1 MRATPRQWE
10 RRNHRVG
17 DSARSPTLRNVTTTA
32 SDPTKTQT
40 SPGLSPFMGVITI
53 VLTLIGWSSVPL
65 FIKHFA
71 ESIDLWTSN
80 GWRYGFSAFLWM
92 PVVLWGLY
100 RGGMPAG
107 IWRKSLVP
115 SVMNAIGQV
124 AFAWSFYKIDP
135 ATATFGLRTQIIFVA
150 IGAYLLFPSE
160 RRLLRDPRM
169 WAGMGMVAIG
179 VGGTIYFGHGL
190 PRGDQAMGVLLAI
203 GSGMCFA
210 AYGLAVRHYM
220 HGYHPVTAFAVISQ
234 YTAGVMVL
242 LMLALGEERGLTVLN
257 LPTNQIVLLLA
268 SSIIGIALGHVFYY
282 ISIAR
287 LGVAVSSGVIQ
298 LQPFM
303 VSLGQ
308 TALGWQSLS
317 MMQWGSGLVAVAGA
331 IVMLAVQWLLTRGD
345 AKRAKLA
352 MCPECG
358 YSRAGLPP
366 GAKCPE
372 CGHAP
377 AAGGEMVVPEETAA
391 VVEGGALDAMP
402 AAVAGGNG
410 KSLMSK

>member
-1 MRATPRQWE
+1 M
-10 RRNHRVG
+10 
-17 DSARSPTLRNVTTTA
+17 TTA
-32 SDPTKTQT
+32 AKDPIKTQT
-40 SPGLSPFMGVITI
+40 AAGLSPFMGAITI
-53 VLTLIGWSSVPL
+53 ILTLVGWSSVPL
-65 FIKHFA
+65 FIRHFA
-71 ESIDLWTSN
+71 DSIDIWTSN

-92 PVVLWGLY
+92 PVVFWGLY
-100 RGGMPAG
+100 RGGLPAG

-115 SVMNAIGQV
+115 SIVNAIGQV

-169 WAGMGMVAIG
+169 WAGMAMVAIG

-190 PRGDQAMGVLLAI
+190 PRGDQAWGVMLAI
-203 GSGMCFA
+203 ASGFFFA

-234 YTAGVMVL
+234 YTAGAMVL
-242 LMLALGEERGLTVLN
+242 LMLGLGEERGLTVLE
-257 LPTNQIVLLLA
+257 LPTNQIVLLLVSA
-268 SSIIGIALGHVFYY
+268 IIGIALGHVFYY

-317 MMQWGSGLVAVAGA
+317 AAQWGSGLIAVAGA
-331 IVMLAVQWLLTRGD
+331 LVMLAVQWLLTRGD
-345 AKRAKLA
+345 AKRARLA
-352 MCPECG
+352 KCPECG
-358 YSRAGLPP
+358 YSRAGLPA
-366 GAKCPE
+366 GTKCPE

-377 AAGGEMVVPEETAA
+377 AADGEMVVPEETRAA
-391 VVEGGALDAMP
+391 IEAGALDAIP
-402 AAVAGGNG
+402 AAVVAGNG
-410 KSLMSK
+410 GRIESSKATNQQSSK